1 MPPVKRKKR
10 PTPKA
15 SPAPPTAP
23 SSAPP
28 IAFLAAAQDDS
39 LPSSV
44 TAAQVGQLASERHV
58 LSPAL
63 EAVASAQRSS
73 PPEANPAAGRL
84 PPAVTAMD
92 VADQLHSAA
101 IHLLRRLRVRD
112 RESGIGPA
120 QLSALSVLVFG
131 GPRSLGELADAEQV
145 RPPTMSRIV
154 AGLQR
159 SGLVRRHATED
170 GRRVRLE
177 ATPKGVGL
185 MWEGRQRRVESL
197 AKAVAGLPE
206 SEQLQLRDALTLLQ
220 QVIRKI

>member
-1 MPPVKRKKR
+1 MPPVKEKKFKNKNAKRKKR
-10 PTPKA
+10 AALKSSRHTAGATPSISGSVPSA
-15 SPAPPTAP
+15 AARFNSLPPSGTATHTRH
-23 SSAPP
+23 
-28 IAFLAAAQDDS
+28 LAASQ
-39 LPSSV
+39 P
-44 TAAQVGQLASERHV
+44 TR
-58 LSPAL
+58 SPAL
-63 EAVASAQRSS
+63 EAVASAEPSPSS
-73 PPEANPAAGRL
+73 L
-84 PPAVTAMD
+84 TATD

-101 IHLLRRLRVRD
+101 IHLLRRLRVRA

-131 GPRSLGELADAEQV
+131 GARSLGELADAEQV

-159 SGLVRRHATED
+159 SGLVRRHATAD

-197 AKAVAGLPE
+197 AKAVGELPE
-206 SEQLQLRDALTLLQ
+206 NERQQLHNALTLLQ
-220 QVIRKI
+220 QIIRGL